1 MKKILDT
8 PGCEPFEINQEEEST
23 NISPREKIASKWIPT
38 LIATAITLFVGAKV
52 LEAVGGKFNAT
63 SEGIKFDA
71 QIPTFIL
78 FSILIIPAIL
88 IYFIINAFRK

>member
-1 MKKILDT
+1 MKKIIDT
-8 PGCEPFEINQEEEST
+8 PGCEPFEIDDE
-23 NISPREKIASKWIPT
+23 IIVPIPPREKIASKWIPT